1 MALNVQQLGN
11 KKVKAAFKSLLLFPK
26 ELLFSQYYK
35 SLNWKLSNRLL
46 IWLGLSSYLI
56 AGAFLGFIDA
66 TLKNIIF
73 SFIVLILLLNYNLP
87 IISNTFQM
95 NKFKSLR
102 VNVSE
107 KNRFILW
114 LILYFNPFVTL
125 GILFALLAII
135 TNLFQGNYS
144 HFIDILVIFI
154 FLVQK
159 NISEI
164 CNRLLIKTITS
175 IQIFILL
182 LLTFLHFN
190 FFVKYLIFIISLL
203 ILCFL
208 MKKIDNIL
216 FQITVKINNAFN
228 HLIAKTLLYSFFFS
242 NKKEKVF
249 ILIPALVAAFIAQRM
264 GASFSPA
271 ITLILML
278 LVQYEI
284 MIDNQLEEFEETIAK
299 IKFLKAAKISYL
311 KRFVSTIYF
320 KLSIFSII
328 SVVVINYFF
337 SSNFIIP
344 TLVEVIYILL
354 MSMYYYFFLERELL
368 THIRINSF
376 LREFLPITAIFTF
389 FIF

>member
-107 KNRFILW
+107 RNRFILW

-135 TNLFQGNYS
+135 TNLFQENYS

-190 FFVKYLIFIISLL
+190 FFVKYLIFAD
-203 ILCFL
+203 C
-208 MKKIDNIL
+208 
-216 FQITVKINNAFN
+216 
-228 HLIAKTLLYSFFFS
+228 
-242 NKKEKVF
+242 
-249 ILIPALVAAFIAQRM
+249 
-264 GASFSPA
+264 
-271 ITLILML
+271 
-278 LVQYEI
+278 
-284 MIDNQLEEFEETIAK
+284 K
-299 IKFLKAAKISYL
+299 IKLN
-311 KRFVSTIYF
+311 T
-320 KLSIFSII
+320 
-328 SVVVINYFF
+328 
-337 SSNFIIP
+337 
-344 TLVEVIYILL
+344 
-354 MSMYYYFFLERELL
+354 
-368 THIRINSF
+368 
-376 LREFLPITAIFTF
+376 
-389 FIF
+389 